1 MARQKPPP
9 TVQHL
14 PLTKFRQ
21 SVGQV
26 LNRVNRE
33 RQYVVVERGGLPVAA
48 VMNIDEFEDY
58 LELRDSQARRDIAR
72 SQEDVEA
79 GRVRPAE
86 DLLAELEAEDAG
98 ETASGSRRAS

>member
-1 MARQKPPP
+1 MARKISPP

-26 LNRVNRE
+26 INRVNRE
-33 RQYVVVERGGLPVAA
+33 KQYVVVERGGLPVAA

-58 LELRDSQARRDIAR
+58 LELRDPQARKDIAR
-72 SQEDVEA
+72 SREDVEA
-79 GRVRPAE
+79 GRVRPVGE
-86 DLLAELEAEDAG
+86 LLAELEAEDAG
-98 ETASGSRRAS
+98 EAPSTSRRAS

>member
-1 MARQKPPP
+1 MAKKDSPP

-21 SVGQV
+21 NVGQV

-33 RQYVVVERGGLPVAA
+33 KQYVVVERGGLPVAA

-58 LELRDSQARRDIAR
+58 LELRNPTARQDIVR
-72 SQEDVEA
+72 SREDVAA
-79 GRVRPAE
+79 GRLRSAD
-86 DLLAELEAEDAG
+86 DLLAELDTEDAG
-98 ETASGSRRAS
+98 DAASTSRRAS